1 LADVTTEKLRRNFKS
16 ESDEASMSMADEGNT
31 SSVVNAGPTKDDNR
45 TWRWTAENSCD
56 DRPLTEST
64 VKKKLSLLPDGIDPG
79 IGEEERVDAA
89 DLLVCLSDNITLII
103 LMSTRHE
110 PMASAVY
117 RQNIGTVEVDE
128 SRRDSGA
135 SDSNELPMK
144 EYSGGGVS

>member
-16 ESDEASMSMADEGNT
+16 ESDEASISMADEGKT
-31 SSVVNAGPTKDDNR
+31 SSEINAGPTNDDSR

-56 DRPLTEST
+56 DKPLTESM
-64 VKKKLSLLPDGIDPG
+64 VKKKLSLLPEGIAPG
-79 IGEEERVDAA
+79 MGEEGRVDGV
-89 DLLVCLSDNITLII
+89 DLLECLSDNITLTI

-135 SDSNELPMK
+135 SDINEFPTK